1 MTTKNNI
8 TTLTGNKIIKLK
20 LSPPTS
26 KQFLLILGAL
36 ASLSASAEGV
46 KDKPSYIKT
55 ENIKDTVNI
64 TYHVKIAQDCINN
77 FWSGVSKTPM
87 AINDHRLVMLVI
99 KSLDKSTDI
108 DCDLIVIKYFK
119 AN

>member
-1 MTTKNNI
+1 MK
-8 TTLTGNKIIKLK
+8 
-20 LSPPTS
+20 TS

-46 KDKPSYIKT
+46 KPRPAFIKPGEIH
-55 ENIKDTVNI
+55 NTVNI

-77 FWSGVSKTPM
+77 FWSDVSKAPM
-87 AINDHRLVMLVI
+87 AINDERLVRIVI
-99 KSLDKSTDI
+99 KSLDKSSEI
-108 DCDLIVIKYFK
+108 NCDLIVIKYFK